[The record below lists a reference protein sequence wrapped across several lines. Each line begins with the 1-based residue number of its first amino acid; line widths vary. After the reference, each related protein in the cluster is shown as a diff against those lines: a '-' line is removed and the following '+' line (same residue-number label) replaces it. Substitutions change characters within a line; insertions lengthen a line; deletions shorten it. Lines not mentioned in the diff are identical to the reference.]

1 MKSNKEKVYDFIR
14 LHADEK
20 ADRGISTAYIA
31 DAMELQR
38 TNVSSILNLL
48 VQEGRIQKCNGRPV
62 LYKVGR
68 EESTL
73 EECFS
78 DLIGADGSLRQTIQ
92 LAKAAVLYPQR
103 SLNTLLVLLENIFLL
118 LKVAVARMSSTDAPN
133 CTSYLPVAVCHSD
146 SASLND
152 AKS

>member
-103 SLNTLLVLLENIFLL
+103 SLNTLLV
-118 LKVAVARMSSTDAPN
+118 
-133 CTSYLPVAVCHSD
+133 
-146 SASLND
+146 
-152 AKS
+152 

>member
-1 MKSNKEKVYDFIR
+1 MKILLYKVYSSSCIYSNKTGRGDPLMKSNKEKIYDFIR

-78 DLIGADGSLRQTIQ
+78 DLIGADGSLRQIIQ
-92 LAKAAVLYPQR
+92 LAKAAVQ
-103 SLNTLLVLLENIFLL
+103 
-118 LKVAVARMSSTDAPN
+118 N
-133 CTSYLPVAVCHSD
+133 C
-146 SASLND
+146 
-152 AKS
+152 

>member
-48 VQEGRIQKCNGRPV
+48 VQEGRIQNVTADRFSI
-62 LYKVGR
+62 R
-68 EESTL
+68 L
-73 EECFS
+73 EEKKAHWKNAF
-78 DLIGADGSLRQTIQ
+78 LI
-92 LAKAAVLYPQR
+92 
-103 SLNTLLVLLENIFLL
+103 
-118 LKVAVARMSSTDAPN
+118 
-133 CTSYLPVAVCHSD
+133 
-146 SASLND
+146 
-152 AKS
+152 

>member
-78 DLIGADGSLRQTIQ
+78 DLIGADGSLRQITI
-92 LAKAAVLYPQR
+92 KTKIIYKT
-103 SLNTLLVLLENIFLL
+103 LNNNNKIKYFR
-118 LKVAVARMSSTDAPN
+118 KI
-133 CTSYLPVAVCHSD
+133 
-146 SASLND
+146 
-152 AKS
+152 

>member
-1 MKSNKEKVYDFIR
+1 MDIHIDASVEKEMHPMKSNKEKVYDFIR

-68 EESTL
+68 EFDRSGRKSEADHSAGKGSSTL
-73 EECFS
+73 
-78 DLIGADGSLRQTIQ
+78 
-92 LAKAAVLYPQR
+92 
-103 SLNTLLVLLENIFLL
+103 
-118 LKVAVARMSSTDAPN
+118 ST
-133 CTSYLPVAVCHSD
+133 
-146 SASLND
+146 
-152 AKS
+152 AKSQYVIGGSPWNR

>member
-78 DLIGADGSLRQTIQ
+78 DLIGAGRKSEADHSAG
-92 LAKAAVLYPQR
+92 KG
-103 SLNTLLVLLENIFLL
+103 
-118 LKVAVARMSSTDAPN
+118 SSTLS
-133 CTSYLPVAVCHSD
+133 T
-146 SASLND
+146 
-152 AKS
+152 AKSQYVIGGSPWNR

>member
-48 VQEGRIQKCNGRPV
+48 VQENVTADRFSIR
-62 LYKVGR
+62 
-68 EESTL
+68 L
-73 EECFS
+73 EEKKAHWKNAF
-78 DLIGADGSLRQTIQ
+78 LI
-92 LAKAAVLYPQR
+92 
-103 SLNTLLVLLENIFLL
+103 
-118 LKVAVARMSSTDAPN
+118 
-133 CTSYLPVAVCHSD
+133 
-146 SASLND
+146 
-152 AKS
+152 

>member
-48 VQEGRIQKCNGRPV
+48 VQ
-62 LYKVGR
+62 
-68 EESTL
+68 
-73 EECFS
+73 
-78 DLIGADGSLRQTIQ
+78 
-92 LAKAAVLYPQR
+92 
-103 SLNTLLVLLENIFLL
+103 
-118 LKVAVARMSSTDAPN
+118 
-133 CTSYLPVAVCHSD
+133 
-146 SASLND
+146 
-152 AKS
+152 